1 MVSEGAYALN
11 GKKLNL
17 TSLKKVIKEMLG
29 DKGQVI
35 NIVAMDNSKHQDLL
49 TLMNELSLA
58 GFKNFNL
65 STQKTIKPAP

>member
-1 MVSEGAYALN
+1 
-11 GKKLNL
+11 
-17 TSLKKVIKEMLG
+17 MLG

-35 NIVAMDNSKHQDLL
+35 NIVAMDTSKHQDLL

-65 STQKTIKPAP
+65 STQKAIKPAP